1 MYRFEIKIVAK
12 FGIIIPIT
20 LMTVMIVKLRAPAT
34 KNVTENQNEGYVL
47 ERAGCCI
54 SKKKNHPH
62 YPEDPG
68 VLIFLKSI
76 GIFIHPPCNG
86 IYKNKQTNKVII
98 KFIYSEKATKFCEV
112 STIDLMVS
120 IYDKSMVEILEI
132 LQKFVAF
139 SEYMNFTLP
148 Y

>member
-34 KNVTENQNEGYVL
+34 KNVTKNQNEGYVL
-47 ERAGCCI
+47 ERAGGCI
-54 SKKKNHPH
+54 SKKNKKNHPQD
-62 YPEDPG
+62 PQDPG
-68 VLIFLKSI
+68 VLIFFKSI

-112 STIDLMVS
+112 STNYLTGI
-120 IYDKSMVEILEI
+120 
-132 LQKFVAF
+132 
-139 SEYMNFTLP
+139 T
-148 Y
+148 